1 MSTAGQNTLNL
12 VMRGVLA
19 TPVLHR
25 AVSDRILVLDVIGR
39 KSGKRYRIPVGYTPD
54 GANLLI
60 GTAGRWR
67 RNLIADRPVEYVR
80 ARRRSRA
87 AAEVVTDEG
96 HCIELYRRILTHNPV
111 HGRFAGIRSEP
122 DGAPNRD
129 DLRRALAAGTAVV
142 RLQPLPD

>member
-1 MSTAGQNTLNL
+1 MNAAGQNMLNL
-12 VMRGVLA
+12 VMRAVLA

-25 AVSDRILVLDVIGR
+25 AVSDRVLVLDVIGR
-39 KSGKRYRIPVGYTPD
+39 KSGKRYRIPVGYAPD
-54 GANLLI
+54 GADVLI

-67 RNLIADRPVEYVR
+67 RNLVADRPIEYVR
-80 ARRRSRA
+80 ARRRGRA
-87 AAEVVTDEG
+87 AAEVVTDEER
-96 HCIELYRRILTHNPV
+96 CTELYRRILAHNPV

-122 DGAPNRD
+122 DGAPNPE